1 MASRFY
7 SSFFLARFF
16 CVPLAADWYGV
27 TLLINT
33 AFATMHLML
42 VFSFCFVVLNC
53 WSTTCLFIL
62 SPSSYP
68 SLFIPSYSFRFYTIW
83 NYNLLMIVQIMLLCH
98 TIADLGG
105 FKVGAWAST
114 WYFNLKKL
122 VLSIQ
127 HSLRT
132 GRVQRCGAP
141 RATASIVRTQG
152 GGIHNR
158 VCMLT
163 CAVLMT
169 SYHSSRFP
177 PQWLGSHGYCFR
189 SKWPM

>member
-1 MASRFY
+1 MFY
-7 SSFFLARFF
+7 NNPVRLLALRSCLALYVVVVTVQSIVAGEWVLLILTSLFFLASLCYILTYLSMWHLDSIHLFSLHASFSCLWQLIDMVSHCSSIPRLRP
-16 CVPLAADWYGV
+16 CTWCWYSV
-27 TLLINT
+27 
-33 AFATMHLML
+33 
-42 VFSFCFVVLNC
+42 FCFVVLNC

-122 VLSIQ
+122 VLSI
-127 HSLRT
+127 
-132 GRVQRCGAP
+132 
-141 RATASIVRTQG
+141 
-152 GGIHNR
+152 
-158 VCMLT
+158 
-163 CAVLMT
+163 
-169 SYHSSRFP
+169 
-177 PQWLGSHGYCFR
+177 
-189 SKWPM
+189 